1 MGAGVIDWLGITLRR
16 ALSVLLPPHP
26 SLHLVRT
33 RPQSRPWSDREP
45 VCVFGMRERGS
56 AWVRAGGRLA
66 RRKDTHT
73 APNAAPRRASPS
85 PYGAAGVPCVLVCWW
100 NVDTH
105 RRSPTPPLPPT
116 PSHSRTLWSAAWGAL
131 SYTATTASR
140 LAGCQVPLKPM
151 KSMRAATPVAV
162 PGKWRSRVWTPE
174 KRVTLHEI
182 KGGGGGGQ
190 GVESVRFLVF

>member
-1 MGAGVIDWLGITLRR
+1 MIQKKEEGRRCVGAGVIDWLGITLRR

-73 APNAAPRRASPS
+73 APNALAAPGIAVSLRGGGGALRAGVLVERRHAQAVPHPSPS
-85 PYGAAGVPCVLVCWW
+85 PHPIPFSHLVVRRLGRALIHSDDRLPLGGLPGAFKADE
-100 NVDTH
+100 VD
-105 RRSPTPPLPPT
+105 
-116 PSHSRTLWSAAWGAL
+116 
-131 SYTATTASR
+131 ASGNT
-140 LAGCQVPLKPM
+140 GC
-151 KSMRAATPVAV
+151 RAREVEV
-162 PGKWRSRVWTPE
+162 
-174 KRVTLHEI
+174 
-182 KGGGGGGQ
+182 Q
-190 GVESVRFLVF
+190 GVDAGEAGDAK